1 MNKLQLQSFL
11 TYAIQF
17 GLGGLAL
24 LSFIGLIVNLL
35 THGIGNV
42 SFGIYG

>member
-1 MNKLQLQSFL
+1 MKKVQSIL
-11 TYAIQF
+11 TLTIQF

-24 LSFIGLIVNLL
+24 ISFIGLIVNLL
-35 THGIGNV
+35 THGLGNV

>member
-1 MNKLQLQSFL
+1 MKKAELIL
-11 TYAIQF
+11 TYTIQF

-24 LSFIGLIVNLL
+24 ISFIGLVVNLL
-35 THGIGNV
+35 TQGVSGDV